1 MLVQWRQLVSSSVLG
16 TTEGP
21 TSAGQMVSSFALE
34 TVMGSVMCPSADHAE
49 NGGEGLPSNLQ
60 QFKAQ
65 ILPIIALNSVI
76 ILT

>member
-1 MLVQWRQLVSSSVLG
+1 MQCRQLVSSSVLG
-16 TTEGP
+16 TTQGP

-34 TVMGSVMCPSADHAE
+34 TVMGSVMCP
-49 NGGEGLPSNLQ
+49 GGEGLPSNLQ
-60 QFKAQ
+60 QFKSQ